1 MEQLN
6 KVTPVVVMLSTLL
19 LAETAIANTVKTH
32 SFGAQLS
39 GGSAQYKNSEQDG
52 GGVAQLYLHYNYA
65 FNEMFSLEVGLNGAQ
80 DADDWDC
87 SDKKEDKF
95 TCSKNEKK
103 LFGMDADK
111 LEYSNLV
118 IAAKGNYALSQRNS
132 LYGKLGVQFYDY
144 EISKS
149 KSILV
154 EEDGV
159 GLFLEAGWGYQWD
172 NGLAVNVGIQSIDM
186 GDLDTAGATIGMRYH
201 F

>member
-1 MEQLN
+1 
-6 KVTPVVVMLSTLL
+6 
-19 LAETAIANTVKTH
+19 
-32 SFGAQLS
+32 
-39 GGSAQYKNSEQDG
+39 
-52 GGVAQLYLHYNYA
+52 
-65 FNEMFSLEVGLNGAQ
+65 
-80 DADDWDC
+80 
-87 SDKKEDKF
+87 
-95 TCSKNEKK
+95 
-103 LFGMDADK
+103 MDADK

>member
-6 KVTPVVVMLSTLL
+6 KVTPVIVMLSTLL
-19 LAETAIANTVKTH
+19 LAQTAIANTVKTH

>member
-19 LAETAIANTVKTH
+19 LAQTAIANTVKTH